1 MLSAALK
8 EATGV
13 IREPNV
19 LLVEV
24 TVDEAILRSVTEFQP
39 AGSLR
44 MPIPYRIDCAY
55 TLINGT
61 CINLKG
67 SQLA

>member
-1 MLSAALK
+1 MLSVALK
-8 EATGV
+8 EATRV
-13 IREPNV
+13 IHEPDV

-24 TVDEAILRSVTEFQP
+24 TIDEALLRSVTEFQP
-39 AGSLR
+39 TGSLR

-67 SQLA
+67 S

>member
-8 EATGV
+8 EATRV

-24 TVDEAILRSVTEFQP
+24 TVDEALLRSVTEFQP
-39 AGSLR
+39 TGSLR

-55 TLINGT
+55 TLINGKRM
-61 CINLKG
+61 NLKG
-67 SQLA
+67 C